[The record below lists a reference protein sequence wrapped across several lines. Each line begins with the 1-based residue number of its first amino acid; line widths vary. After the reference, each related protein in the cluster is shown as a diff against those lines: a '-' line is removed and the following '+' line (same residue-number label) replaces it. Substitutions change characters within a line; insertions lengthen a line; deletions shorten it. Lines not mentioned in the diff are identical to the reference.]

1 MPLSA
6 RITILASIGA
16 LLAGAV
22 YLMIARGPAIL
33 IDLSGSLSQLLC
45 L

>member
-1 MPLSA
+1 MPLAA
-6 RITILASIGA
+6 RITILAGIGI

-33 IDLSGSLSQLLC
+33 IDMSGSLAQLLC